1 MATTIYTLTDPRD
14 GAVRYVGKT
23 CQSLAR
29 RLRGHLAAAKSRRTH
44 RDCWIFG
51 LVAEGLLPQIR
62 AVEQNVEDWAS
73 RERHWIRTFREFGA
87 DLTNLAEGGQGPSGV
102 TPSAHNR
109 EVSARLQRQ
118 KMADP
123 EARRALSEK
132 VAASWTPERKAAKAV
147 ETANRMATG
156 LRQHLSTMQNSAE
169 VLERNRQA
177 QRDYWTPERRA
188 LRAAEVIARAQKPV
202 TWTPEMR
209 AAQAERTRQQ
219 HAARRAGER
228 A

>member
-1 MATTIYTLTDPRD
+1 MSTTIYALVDPRT
-14 GAVRYVGKT
+14 GEVRYVGKT
-23 CQSLAR
+23 SQSLAR
-29 RLRGHLAAAKSRRTH
+29 RLRGHLASAKTRRTH

-51 LVAEGLLPQIR
+51 LVADGARPEIW
-62 AVEQNVEDWAS
+62 AIEQGVEDWAA
-73 RERHWIRTFREFGA
+73 RERHWIRVFREFGTG
-87 DLTNLAEGGQGPSGV
+87 LTNRTDGGEGTPGV
-102 TPSAHNR
+102 SPSARNR
-109 EVSARLQRQ
+109 EISARLQRQ

-123 EARRALSEK
+123 AQRQALAEK
-132 VAASWTPERKAAKAV
+132 VSRSWTAERKAAKSV
-147 ETANRMATG
+147 ETANRMAAG
-156 LRQHLSTMQNSAE
+156 LRQHLSTMQNCAE
-169 VLERNRQA
+169 VQERNRQA

-188 LRAAEVIARAQKPV
+188 QRAAEVISRAQKP